1 MADMQ
6 KYKNEFNKNNYFT
19 VTLRIPKEKREV
31 LQMLTETKHKS
42 VNRLIIEAIEKQYHV
57 DLTIVE
63 SKLRDDT

>member
-6 KYKNEFNKNNYFT
+6 KYKNQFDKDSYYKIS
-19 VTLRIPKEKREV
+19 LRIPKEKREV
-31 LQMLTETKHKS
+31 MQMLTETQHKS

-63 SKLRDDT
+63 SKLRE